1 MSALVRLFPRAW
13 RDRYEAEFVALL
25 EARPPSFADRFDI
38 VLGAADARLHP
49 QVRAA
54 GEPPDISEER
64 RADLVI
70 ARRFGL
76 GTVAGAAL
84 WFATW
89 AIAISGPMVYDG
101 YGARYRDGGAALP
114 FFFVA
119 VWLLVGGLVGQAIW
133 LPASARL
140 ARAGA
145 FIAIP
150 FLMFWSFG
158 PWILFGLVGAVVG
171 LVTLA
176 VGTARAGLWPVV
188 VSAALASSL
197 VALLALFVLGF
208 SGLLA
213 LPPDVG
219 PLLLLVLAM
228 PMWLSVGGS
237 LLAGTAPA
245 RLRPA

>member
-1 MSALVRLFPRAW
+1 MSALVRLYPRAW
-13 RDRYEAEFVALL
+13 RDRYEAEFAALL
-25 EARPPSFADRFDI
+25 EARPPTFGDRFDI
-38 VLGAADARLHP
+38 VLGALDARLHP
-49 QVRAA
+49 QVRTA
-54 GEPPDISEER
+54 GEPPDVSEER

-76 GTVAGAAL
+76 GALAGAAL

-89 AIAISGPMVYDG
+89 AIALSGPMVYEGDG
-101 YGARYRDGGAALP
+101 TSYRDGAAALP
-114 FFFVA
+114 PFFVA

-140 ARAGA
+140 ARAGV

-188 VSAALASSL
+188 VSAVLASSV
-197 VALLALFVLGF
+197 VALLVLFLLGF
-208 SGLLA
+208 SGLIA
-213 LPPDVG
+213 LPPDLG
-219 PLLLLVLAM
+219 PLLLFGLAL
-228 PMWLSVGGS
+228 PMWLAVGGS
-237 LLAGTAPA
+237 LVAWTSPP